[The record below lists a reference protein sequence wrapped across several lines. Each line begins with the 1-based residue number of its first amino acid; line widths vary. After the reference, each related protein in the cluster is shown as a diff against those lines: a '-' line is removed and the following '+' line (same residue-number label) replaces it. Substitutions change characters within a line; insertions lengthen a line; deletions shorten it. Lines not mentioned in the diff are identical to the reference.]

1 MKENRQNLQS
11 EQNLNERSGQEGL
24 QQQQTNT
31 PQQGQREDVSLNDD
45 DLLQEDD
52 RDSQQQGR
60 SGNTDRSD
68 RRL

>member
-45 DLLQEDD
+45 DLLSEDD
-52 RDSQQQGR
+52 RDLQQQDR